1 MMTSKDRA
9 KLTDSAIDRFY
20 DIYPVPDRAI
30 VSFTLDAQLLIVVDR
45 PSQVDD
51 LTTDIEWLKS
61 TAYHV
66 FGAIEV
72 SIWFEGV
79 EVNREMTI
87 SEVNSEK
94 APLPQI
100 AMPTATAER
109 PATKAQAIAI
119 APAIKELEAPT
130 TFTPLDDLT
139 AEMGIVTGRSADECR
154 SQILNKNPL
163 LYVATSI
170 AEQMI
175 RQQIGQLQAM
185 LDRLSA
191 NGVTANGVT
200 VEEVTTRNG
209 NQAPDAKPAAKRK
222 SHAKKSAD
230 TAA

>member
-1 MMTSKDRA
+1 MLNSNDRA
-9 KLTDSAIDRFY
+9 KLTDSSLDRFY
-20 DIYPVPDRAI
+20 EIYPVPDRAI
-30 VSFTLDAQLLIVVDR
+30 VSFTLDAQLLIAVDR
-45 PSQVDD
+45 PSHVDD

-61 TAYHV
+61 TAYYV

-94 APLPQI
+94 APSPQI
-100 AMPTATAER
+100 VMPTATAER
-109 PATKAQAIAI
+109 PAKAQAIAI
-119 APAIKELEAPT
+119 VPAIKEIEAPT
-130 TFTPLDDLT
+130 AFMSLDDLID
-139 AEMGIVTGRSADECR
+139 EMAIVTGRSADECR
-154 SQILNKNPL
+154 QSILNRGPK
-163 LYVATSI
+163 LYVPTST

-191 NGVTANGVT
+191 TGVT
-200 VEEVTTRNG
+200 EEVTTNG
-209 NQAPDAKPAAKRK
+209 NQAPATKPAAKRK
-222 SHAKKSAD
+222 SHAKKPAD

>member
-1 MMTSKDRA
+1 MLNSNDRA

-72 SIWFEGV
+72 SIWFEGI

-119 APAIKELEAPT
+119 VPAIKELEAPT
-130 TFTPLDDLT
+130 TFMSLDDLT

-154 SQILNKNPL
+154 QSILNRSPK

-191 NGVTANGVT
+191 NGVT
-200 VEEVTTRNG
+200 VEAVTTNG
-209 NQAPDAKPAAKRK
+209 NQAPATKPAAKRK
-222 SHAKKSAD
+222 SHAKKPAD

>member
-1 MMTSKDRA
+1 MLNFNDRA
-9 KLTDSAIDRFY
+9 KLTDSSLDRFY
-20 DIYPVPDRAI
+20 EIYPVPDRAI
-30 VSFTLDAQLLIVVDR
+30 VSFTLDAQLLIAVDR
-45 PSQVDD
+45 PSHVDD

-61 TAYHV
+61 TAYYV

-94 APLPQI
+94 APSPQI
-100 AMPTATAER
+100 VMPTATAER
-109 PATKAQAIAI
+109 PAKAQAIAI
-119 APAIKELEAPT
+119 VPAIKEIEAPT
-130 TFTPLDDLT
+130 AFMSLDDLID
-139 AEMGIVTGRSADECR
+139 EMAIVTGRSADECR
-154 SQILNKNPL
+154 QSILNRGPK
-163 LYVATSI
+163 LYVPTST

-191 NGVTANGVT
+191 TGVT
-200 VEEVTTRNG
+200 VEEVTTNG
-209 NQAPDAKPAAKRK
+209 NQAPATKPAAKRK
-222 SHAKKSAD
+222 SHAKKPAD

>member
-1 MMTSKDRA
+1 MFNPNDRA
-9 KLTDSAIDRFY
+9 KLTDSSIDRFY
-20 DIYPVPDRAI
+20 EIYPVPDRAI
-30 VSFTLDAQLLIVVDR
+30 VSFTLDAQLLIAVDR
-45 PSQVDD
+45 PSHVDD

-61 TAYHV
+61 TAYYV

-72 SIWFEGV
+72 SIWFADV
-79 EVNREMTI
+79 EVWRETTI

-94 APLPQI
+94 DPLPQI
-100 AMPTATAER
+100 VMPTATAER
-109 PATKAQAIAI
+109 PAKAQAKVQAIAI
-119 APAIKELEAPT
+119 VPAIKAEAPT
-130 TFTPLDDLT
+130 FMSLDDLT

-154 SQILNKNPL
+154 QSILNRSPQ

-191 NGVTANGVT
+191 TGVT
-200 VEEVTTRNG
+200 VEEVTTNG
-209 NQAPDAKPAAKRK
+209 NQAPAAKPAAKRK
-222 SHAKKSAD
+222 SHAKKPAD

>member
-1 MMTSKDRA
+1 MLNSNDRA
-9 KLTDSAIDRFY
+9 KLTDSSIDRFY
-20 DIYPVPDRAI
+20 EIYPVPDRAI
-30 VSFTLDAQLLIVVDR
+30 VSFTLDAQLLIAVDR
-45 PSQVDD
+45 PSHVDD

-61 TAYHV
+61 TAYYV

-94 APLPQI
+94 APSPKI
-100 AMPTATAER
+100 DMPTVTAER
-109 PATKAQAIAI
+109 PAKAQAIAI
-119 APAIKELEAPT
+119 VPAIKELEAPT
-130 TFTPLDDLT
+130 AFMPLDELIDEI
-139 AEMGIVTGRSADECR
+139 AIVTGRSADECR
-154 SQILNKNPL
+154 QSILNRSPQ

-191 NGVTANGVT
+191 TGVT
-200 VEEVTTRNG
+200 VEAVTTNG
-209 NQAPDAKPAAKRK
+209 NQAPATKPAAKRK
-222 SHAKKSAD
+222 SHAKKPAD

>member
-1 MMTSKDRA
+1 MLNFNDRA
-9 KLTDSAIDRFY
+9 KLTDSSLDRFY
-20 DIYPVPDRAI
+20 EIYPVPDRAI
-30 VSFTLDAQLLIVVDR
+30 VSFTLDAQLLIAVDR

-61 TAYHV
+61 TAYYV

-94 APLPQI
+94 APSPQI
-100 AMPTATAER
+100 VMPTATAER
-109 PATKAQAIAI
+109 PAKAQAIAI
-119 APAIKELEAPT
+119 VPAIKEIEAPT
-130 TFTPLDDLT
+130 AFMSLDDLIDEI
-139 AEMGIVTGRSADECR
+139 AIVTGRSADECR
-154 SQILNKNPL
+154 QSILNRGPK
-163 LYVATSI
+163 LYVPTST

-191 NGVTANGVT
+191 TGVT
-200 VEEVTTRNG
+200 EEVTTNG
-209 NQAPDAKPAAKRK
+209 NQAPATKPAAKRK
-222 SHAKKSAD
+222 SHAKKPAD

>member
-1 MMTSKDRA
+1 MLNFNDRA
-9 KLTDSAIDRFY
+9 KLTDSSIDRFY
-20 DIYPVPDRAI
+20 EIYPVPDRAI
-30 VSFTLDAQLLIVVDR
+30 VSFTLDAQLLIAVDR

-61 TAYHV
+61 TAYYV

-87 SEVNSEK
+87 SEVNSEE

-100 AMPTATAER
+100 AMPTVTAER
-109 PATKAQAIAI
+109 PAKAQAIAI
-119 APAIKELEAPT
+119 VPAIKEIEAPT
-130 TFTPLDDLT
+130 AFMSLDDLID
-139 AEMGIVTGRSADECR
+139 EMAIVTGRSADECR
-154 SQILNKNPL
+154 QSILNRGPK
-163 LYVATSI
+163 LYVPTST

-191 NGVTANGVT
+191 TGVT
-200 VEEVTTRNG
+200 EEVTTNG
-209 NQAPDAKPAAKRK
+209 NQAPATKPAAKRK
-222 SHAKKSAD
+222 SHAKKPAD

>member
-1 MMTSKDRA
+1 MLNFNDRA
-9 KLTDSAIDRFY
+9 KLTDSSLDRFY
-20 DIYPVPDRAI
+20 EIYPVPDRAI
-30 VSFTLDAQLLIVVDR
+30 VSFTLDAQLLIAVDR
-45 PSQVDD
+45 PSHVDD

-61 TAYHV
+61 TAYYV

-94 APLPQI
+94 APSPQI
-100 AMPTATAER
+100 VMPTATAER
-109 PATKAQAIAI
+109 PAKAQAIAI
-119 APAIKELEAPT
+119 VPAIKEIEAPT
-130 TFTPLDDLT
+130 AFMSLDDLID
-139 AEMGIVTGRSADECR
+139 EMAIVTGRSADECR
-154 SQILNKNPL
+154 QSILNRGPK
-163 LYVATSI
+163 LYVPTST

-191 NGVTANGVT
+191 TGVT
-200 VEEVTTRNG
+200 EEVTTNG
-209 NQAPDAKPAAKRK
+209 NQAPATKPAAKRK
-222 SHAKKSAD
+222 SHAKKPAD

>member
-1 MMTSKDRA
+1 MFSPNDRA
-9 KLTDSAIDRFY
+9 KLTDSSIDRFY
-20 DIYPVPDRAI
+20 EIYPVPDRAI
-30 VSFTLDAQLLIVVDR
+30 VSFTLDAQLLIAVDR

-61 TAYHV
+61 TAYYV

-94 APLPQI
+94 APSPKI
-100 AMPTATAER
+100 DMTTATAER

-130 TFTPLDDLT
+130 TFMSLDDLID
-139 AEMGIVTGRSADECR
+139 EMAIVTGRSADECR
-154 SQILNKNPL
+154 QSILNRSPKLFVP
-163 LYVATSI
+163 TFT

-175 RQQIGQLQAM
+175 RQQIEQLQAM

-191 NGVTANGVT
+191 TGVT

-209 NQAPDAKPAAKRK
+209 NQAPATKPAAKRK
-222 SHAKKSAD
+222 SHAKKPAD

>member
-1 MMTSKDRA
+1 MLNFNDRA
-9 KLTDSAIDRFY
+9 KLTDSSLDRFY
-20 DIYPVPDRAI
+20 EIYPVPDRAI
-30 VSFTLDAQLLIVVDR
+30 VSFTLDAQLLIAVDR
-45 PSQVDD
+45 PSHVDD

-61 TAYHV
+61 TAYYV

-94 APLPQI
+94 APSPQI
-100 AMPTATAER
+100 VMPTATAER
-109 PATKAQAIAI
+109 PAKAQAIAI
-119 APAIKELEAPT
+119 VPAIKELEAPT
-130 TFTPLDDLT
+130 AFMPLDELID
-139 AEMGIVTGRSADECR
+139 EMAIVTGRSADECR
-154 SQILNKNPL
+154 QSILNRGPK
-163 LYVATSI
+163 LYVPTST

-191 NGVTANGVT
+191 TGVT
-200 VEEVTTRNG
+200 EEVTTNG
-209 NQAPDAKPAAKRK
+209 NQAPATKPAAKRK
-222 SHAKKSAD
+222 SHAKKPAD